1 MSDPSTKNI
10 TRAEFAGNNNQVRI
24 GGDTNKEFLNS
35 VKRNARHRE
44 DSHSHS
50 QTIHATDSSPLLI
63 STPPVIT
70 KTLINL
76 YPYLLIADKFLSVI
90 TWTCNDIW
98 PSVLTVIVYITVVS
112 YLEPLVTYFGH
123 VIVALV
129 FFGYANLDR
138 QIGRT
143 IFSNAAL
150 EDILSVMDSVSL
162 KLDILLSPLTTVNRR
177 HLEKLLMTMFLF
189 SPLYMLLTWLFLT
202 VRQVVLLAGLLLLT
216 FHSPWARVSRRLL
229 WKFRFVRLFVFHATG
244 IDLGGLYSKD
254 DGKNLVS
261 SRTQRFFDVVSK
273 KVSLMMKAATAD
285 GAPSVQAGING
296 TDPTDSFHFSNTV
309 TTEKTDNGPVGTQGN
324 DLNINLDKP
333 LRFTYVLYENQRRWL
348 GLGWRPSMLNYE
360 RTAWTDEFLNEAPSP
375 ENFELPQGDSGM
387 EWRWVDPMW
396 RLDLTNDGAIE
407 LQKGESS
414 KDDTINTITTTT
426 TPGEDEGYIY
436 FDNQWKKPSIE
447 ETFGKYT
454 RRRRWVRTAELI
466 RVSDIGKNKSES
478 TGRNMT
484 ATELIPNHCANTSS
498 VSVSGITVDDDG
510 NDNENRRRR
519 RKRISSEVTTGS
531 YTDLSDENS
540 HSVSSQKD
548 RVVPFNSPKAE

>member
-1 MSDPSTKNI
+1 MSDSSTKNV

-35 VKRNARHRE
+35 VKRNARHRG
-44 DSHSHS
+44 DSHS

-98 PSVLTVIVYITVVS
+98 PSVLTVIVYITVTL

-123 VIVALV
+123 IIVALV

-138 QIGRT
+138 QVGRT

-177 HLEKLLMTMFLF
+177 HLEKLLITMFLF
-189 SPLYMLLTWLFLT
+189 SPVYMLLTWLFLT

-244 IDLGGLYSKD
+244 IDLGGLYRD
-254 DGKNLVS
+254 ENKNTVS

-273 KVSLMMKAATAD
+273 RVSLMMKAATTVD
-285 GAPSVQAGING
+285 DRVGSSTTVQAGING
-296 TDPTDSFHFSNTV
+296 TGAAGSFITK
-309 TTEKTDNGPVGTQGN
+309 KTDDSMGIEEN

-407 LQKGESS
+407 LQKGDNKTDSKLVASS
-414 KDDTINTITTTT
+414 KDNTIGSTTTTTT

-436 FDNQWKKPSIE
+436 FDNQWKKPSTE

-466 RVSDIGKNKSES
+466 RVSDIERGKSKNTE
-478 TGRNMT
+478 NDVT
-484 ATELIPNHCANTSS
+484 ATELIPDHHHHANTSS
-498 VSVSGITVDDDG
+498 VSVTGVAVNNG
-510 NDNENRRRR
+510 NDDESRRRR
-519 RKRISSEVTTGS
+519 RGRIGS
-531 YTDLSDENS
+531 HADPSDENS
-540 HSVSSQKD
+540 HSVSSQRDK
-548 RVVPFNSPKAE
+548 VVTS